1 MRRFYHIK
9 IEHGFAFSPDG
20 KTVVSGGSHFRSWD
34 IARGHEIHRFPKL
47 GAVKSLA
54 FRPDGKAIATAN
66 GDELQISEIATGRQV
81 RRITTNGYLDTIE
94 SVAYSP
100 DGKVLASS
108 GYVGSLQLWD
118 ADTGREIRRI
128 GGLRGWTRCVAFTP
142 DGRFIAAGDERGAHL
157 WDSVTGQED
166 PAKSPLPAG
175 PVDLVC
181 FARDGKTIALGGR
194 DEVSVWSLRS
204 NRAINKRLFNP
215 WTLAIAPD
223 GKTVAVGGYSGLVHV
238 WNLEDD
244 NEVEGGPRRAF
255 KDDPPSIHALAFS
268 SDGKTLASAGEDN
281 FVTLRDP
288 VTGQERKRLA
298 GHEAEV
304 NSLAFAPDGKTLASG
319 SLDGTVLFWDLSVV
333 DKEP

>member
-1 MRRFYHIK
+1 MASPFARRQDG
-9 IEHGFAFSPDG
+9 GF
-20 KTVVSGGSHFRSWD
+20 GGSHFRSWTSP
-34 IARGHEIHRFPKL
+34 AGT
-47 GAVKSLA
+47 KSTA
-54 FRPDGKAIATAN
+54 FRNWVRSNLSRSDRMARRSQLRMAT
-66 GDELQISEIATGRQV
+66 SYRSRRIATGRQV

-108 GYVGSLQLWD
+108 GYVGSSPALD

-304 NSLAFAPDGKTLASG
+304 NSLAFADGKTLASG